1 MTDTTIALFNAPD
14 LATSRVA
21 RAGRG
26 LIKLSLGLK
35 AIELSAAFI
44 LMAVICVSSAYA
56 QAPSGTL
63 FGGND
68 QQLSQGLRSFIYWL
82 RNGLFCAG
90 IVFIAWGSSTW
101 RFVSNHPSGSLRVVP
116 VRGPLAPSARWSTAS
131 VKVGQSS
138 LTLSLTKAES
148 AKGIRSA
155 LRGCLSRPLE
165 REKPCDCVPFVP
177 TSICQ

>member
-14 LATSRVA
+14 LAISRVA

-68 QQLSQGLRSFIYWL
+68 QQLSQGVRSFIYWL

-90 IVFIAWGSSTW
+90 IIFIAWGIINMAV
-101 RFVSNHPSGSLRVVP
+101 REQPSFWKFAG
-116 VRGPLAPSARWSTAS
+116 GACAWAF
-131 VKVGQSS
+131 
-138 LTLSLTKAES
+138 A
-148 AKGIRSA
+148 AICA
-155 LRGCLSRPLE
+155 LVYSFSQGRTVQFDTE
-165 REKPCDCVPFVP
+165 FN
-177 TSICQ
+177 